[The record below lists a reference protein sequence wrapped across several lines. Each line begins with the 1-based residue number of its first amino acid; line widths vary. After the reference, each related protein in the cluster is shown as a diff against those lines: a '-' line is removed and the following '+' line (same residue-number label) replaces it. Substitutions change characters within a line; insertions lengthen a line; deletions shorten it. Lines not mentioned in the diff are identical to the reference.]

1 MRFTIATILCMT
13 SLVLASPAP
22 LCAAQVADDGLEVLD
37 GKCSYPPRLG
47 KPGPED
53 RRLECDTVVL
63 LPSGQDSVLVQF
75 AKKGSGAPVGFAGPI
90 GDNGE
95 MSVRRVYLSPGNPT
109 AATAGHCRLFE
120 QDGKTTGIWCVASIG
135 RVRIIANFRVAPKI
149 TPELT
154 R

>member
-95 MSVRRVYLSPGNPT
+95 MSVRRVYLSPETLRRQQPVI
-109 AATAGHCRLFE
+109 AAFSSKMARRREFGALPRLAVFE
-120 QDGKTTGIWCVASIG
+120 LS
-135 RVRIIANFRVAPKI
+135 RIFGSRRRSPRN
-149 TPELT
+149 
-154 R
+154 

>member
-1 MRFTIATILCMT
+1 MATVA
-13 SLVLASPAP
+13 LVAPAP

-37 GKCSYPPRLG
+37 GQCWYPPKLG

-90 GDNGE
+90 GDSGE
-95 MSVRRVYLSPGNPT
+95 MSVRRVYLSPGKPT
-109 AATAGHCRLFE
+109 AASAGHCRLFAR
-120 QDGKTTGIWCVASIG
+120 DGKTTGIWCVASVG
-135 RVRIIANFRVAPKI
+135 RVRIIANFRATPKVP
-149 TPELT
+149 TELAQ
-154 R
+154 